1 MAPQLHRQLVDKTS
15 STKKRKLSPQTSQS
29 QGSENNPDFPLNSV
43 EGTDSANDLPRF
55 DIPPTDAGLPP
66 HIPSHLQNSTSLGT
80 VDCTSSAASSPSA
93 AYASLSLEGERAAD
107 TSGSDRTSLAPND
120 SRAQSPIKHFSH
132 RPMMGGAS
140 DLSQRSSSPLKRR
153 ASDLGADG
161 SSSQKDD
168 VDMIP
173 VSPPDPADASEGPL
187 ASSHT
192 REKSV
197 DMLANGFEADGVAE
211 VAEEQE
217 QVSPRKSTEI
227 PPIDSQITTITSFVT
242 AAQEKQL
249 EDGQT
254 AYLVSNRWL
263 KRVTDRGSE
272 ARRKSKD
279 EPEGEIGPIDNSD
292 IVQQVLKDS
301 DGNTFVQLKPGMGF
315 DNFTLFDDAAWEL
328 VLAWY
333 GIMPGSSPITRTA
346 HNTSPKDAVP
356 NVQYELN
363 PPVFTVHRLYGEGT
377 GISIS
382 QKLKAENPD
391 APVYVLSTS
400 TTYRDFL
407 ERIKRKAGVDVLKKV
422 RIWRVPRLRQTG
434 NPVVDVSNTA
444 SPPASRPGSPADGAA
459 ATSVSPGPRAPQD
472 SWSKLFLDVPAFV
485 RLDRSRRE
493 VLEVPDVSVNVKYNG
508 SMNLAMAGLAAD
520 QTIVLDEHINGDNFV
535 SNYVPKSVKGSSGG
549 LARTSNSSYIGSNS
563 QSNSGRN
570 SPAPSGPM
578 TRGRTH
584 KSGKTAG
591 TVGLTNLGNTC
602 YMNSALQCVRSVE
615 ELTKYFLIGRATEEL
630 NYDNPLGNNGE
641 VAIAYGRLLDEI
653 YKEPV
658 PSSVAPRNFKNT
670 IGKFAPSFSGY
681 GQQDSQEFLGF
692 LLDGLQEDLSRV
704 KKKPYIEK
712 PDSTDEMVNDPK
724 AIRELASKVW
734 DITKQRDDSVIADL
748 FTGMYKS
755 TLVCP
760 KCDKV
765 SITFD
770 PFNNLTLQLPI
781 ENAWGHQV
789 YYFPLNDKPVMITV
803 DIDKNASIG
812 AMKDFISKRV
822 GVPAER
828 LFACEEFKCKF
839 YKIFKDSQV
848 ASEEINQSDHIA
860 VYELEAKPTNWP
872 PPRKARKQKN
882 KLSYGSNNDSGE
894 DEVPGWD
901 DPVAER
907 MLVPVFHRRP
917 ANNNS
922 SRYNNKA
929 WDLVSAPHFIMLTP
943 VEARSDD
950 MVRRKILEKVA
961 TFTTSSELLEDEEA
975 TTSVSDSV
983 DTDMVLTTGSDA
995 ESSGGSKV
1003 VANSIDGEDEIVDV
1017 TMKDP
1022 AEAATLAGRFN
1033 SRRPKFVNPN
1043 YQLNPSL
1050 QNMFEIGYFGSSK
1063 EMISSGWDTVNEQK
1077 SYPRIS
1083 SRNPT
1088 KEDCVPI
1095 NGYKAVGSREGSE
1108 SAGDNE
1114 VKGTPVGAS
1123 QINGESE
1130 ESEEDAPRKP
1140 KVLPVRSAGLKPA
1153 VRGKHQAQKFR
1164 QDSHSSDDEDAAD
1177 DGPLVRPGEGLVVD
1191 WHNNAWEAMFTGDG
1205 PDDQFRGMPTWLT
1218 VPTIHD
1224 PELEALKAS
1233 RAQRKKNGISLDDC
1247 LNEFGKEEILSE
1259 ADTWYCPRCKKH
1271 QRASKKFEL
1280 WKTPDILIMHL
1291 KRFSSSQYRRDKL
1304 DVLVDFPI
1312 ENLDLSSRV
1321 IETEDG
1327 KQEIYDLFAVDDHW
1341 GGLGGGHYTAFA
1353 KNFFDKEWYEYNDQ
1367 SVSKLKDVSR
1377 VVSSSA
1383 YLLFYRRR
1391 SDDPLGGPEFKQII
1405 HEYENPSQGQAS
1417 DDEIIESGEGK
1428 GLVGNSSPRG
1438 SSSAL
1443 TGAGAA
1449 RHQLNH
1455 GSRGEETTTINQSD
1469 LDGPPEYLAPKL
1481 GLRRSIED
1489 DEGVEL
1495 GYDAK
1500 EKWNFDNLPGDKDFD
1515 AASDIV
1521 ENNSS
1526 ASAGSIE
1533 RRKADFAD
1541 TPAEDSNGE
1550 EYVDASP
1557 VPDLDEIGQ
1566 ASHIALQQDLFET
1579 SYGPKLGYSASAEA
1593 ERFEVEEP
1601 VTEIHISDNDE
1612 SKVDYH

>member
-1 MAPQLHRQLVDKTS
+1 
-15 STKKRKLSPQTSQS
+15 
-29 QGSENNPDFPLNSV
+29 
-43 EGTDSANDLPRF
+43 
-55 DIPPTDAGLPP
+55 
-66 HIPSHLQNSTSLGT
+66 
-80 VDCTSSAASSPSA
+80 
-93 AYASLSLEGERAAD
+93 
-107 TSGSDRTSLAPND
+107 
-120 SRAQSPIKHFSH
+120 
-132 RPMMGGAS
+132 MGGAS
-140 DLSQRSSSPLKRR
+140 DPQQRSSSPLKRR
-153 ASDLGADG
+153 ASDLEADG

-168 VDMIP
+168 VDMIA
-173 VSPPDPADASEGPL
+173 VSPSNPADVSEGPL
-187 ASSHT
+187 ESSRT
-192 REKSV
+192 REKPV
-197 DMLANGFEADGVAE
+197 DMLANGHAADVVTE
-211 VAEEQE
+211 VAEEPE
-217 QVSPRKSTEI
+217 QSSPRKSTEI
-227 PPIDSQITTITSFVT
+227 PPIDTQITTITSFVT

-272 ARRKSKD
+272 ARKKRKD
-279 EPEGEIGPIDNSD
+279 EPDGEIGPIDNSD

-301 DGNTFVQLKPGMGF
+301 DGNTFVQLRPGMGF

-328 VLAWY
+328 ILAWY

-346 HNTSPKDAVP
+346 HNTSPKDAIP
-356 NVQYELN
+356 NIQYEFN
-363 PPVFTVHRLYGEGT
+363 PPVFIIHRLHGEGN
-377 GISIS
+377 GIKIS

-400 TTYRDFL
+400 TSYRDFL
-407 ERIKRKAGVDVLKKV
+407 VKIKRKVGIDVLRKV
-422 RIWRVPRLRQTG
+422 RVWRVPRLQPAA
-434 NPVVDVSNTA
+434 NSVIEVSNTA
-444 SPPASRPGSPADGAA
+444 TPPTSRPGSPVDGVGANPVG
-459 ATSVSPGPRAPQD
+459 SDLRAPQD
-472 SWSKLFLDVPAFV
+472 NWCKLFLDVPAFV
-485 RLDRSRRE
+485 KLDRLRRD
-493 VLEVPDVSVNVKYNG
+493 VVDVPDVSINVKYNG
-508 SMNLAMAGLAAD
+508 SMNLATAGLAAD
-520 QTIVLDEHINGDNFV
+520 QTIVLDEHIYGDNFV
-535 SNYVPKSVKGSSGG
+535 SNYVTKSVKGNSGG
-549 LARTSNSSYIGSNS
+549 LSRTGNSSYIGSNS

-578 TRGRTH
+578 TRGRAH

-712 PDSTDEMVNDPK
+712 PDSTDEMVNDPQ

-760 KCDKV
+760 KCEKV

-789 YYFPLNDKPVMITV
+789 YYFPLNDKPVMISV

-812 AMKDFISKRV
+812 AMKEFISKRV

-872 PPRKARKQKN
+872 PPRKAKKQKT
-882 KLSYGSNNDSGE
+882 KSSYGSNDSGE
-894 DEVPGWD
+894 DDVPGWD

-917 ANNNS
+917 ANNQNS
-922 SRYNNKA
+922 NRYNNKA
-929 WDLVSAPHFIMLTP
+929 WDLISAPHFIILNP
-943 VEARSDD
+943 NEARSED
-950 MVRRKILEKVA
+950 MVKRKILEKVA
-961 TFTTSSELLEDEEA
+961 TFTTSSELLEDDEA
-975 TTSVSDSV
+975 NTSVSDSA

-1017 TMKDP
+1017 TMKEP
-1022 AEAATLAGRFN
+1022 AEAAAPTGRFN
-1033 SRRPKFVNPN
+1033 SRRPKFIKPN
-1043 YQLNPSL
+1043 SHLNPSL

-1063 EMISSGWDTVNEQK
+1063 EMISSGWETVDEQK

-1083 SRNPT
+1083 SRNPPQ
-1088 KEDCVPI
+1088 EDGAST
-1095 NGYKAVGSREGSE
+1095 NGYEAVGSRAGSD
-1108 SAGDNE
+1108 SAGENE
-1114 VKGTPVGAS
+1114 VKGTPAGAIR
-1123 QINGESE
+1123 INE
-1130 ESEEDAPRKP
+1130 ESEDSEEDGP
-1140 KVLPVRSAGLKPA
+1140 KRPKALPVRTAGLKST
-1153 VRGKHQAQKFR
+1153 VRVGQNKRRNRRLKSYSRKGKNQAQKFR
-1164 QDSHSSDDEDAAD
+1164 QDSHSSDDEDAVD

-1191 WHNNAWEAMFTGDG
+1191 WYSNAWEAMFTGDG
-1205 PDDQFRGMPTWLT
+1205 PEDQLRGMPTWLT

-1259 ADTWYCPRCKKH
+1259 ADTWYCPRCKEH
-1271 QRASKKFEL
+1271 RRASKKFEL

-1312 ENLDLSSRV
+1312 EKLDLSSRV

-1353 KNFFDKEWYEYNDQ
+1353 KNFFDQEWYEYNDQ
-1367 SVSKLKDVSR
+1367 SVSKLKDLSR

-1391 SDDPLGGPEFKQII
+1391 SDVPLGGPKFKQIM

-1417 DDEIIESGEGK
+1417 DDEMIESGEGK

-1455 GSRGEETTTINQSD
+1455 GSRGEETTTTKPLD
-1469 LDGPPEYLAPKL
+1469 LDGPPDYSALNF

-1500 EKWNFDNLPGDKDFD
+1500 EKWNFDNLPGDNEFD

-1541 TPAEDSNGE
+1541 TPAEDSTGE

-1579 SYGPKLGYSASAEA
+1579 GYGPKLGYSASAEA
-1593 ERFEVEEP
+1593 ERFDVEEP

-1612 SKVDYH
+1612 PKVDYK